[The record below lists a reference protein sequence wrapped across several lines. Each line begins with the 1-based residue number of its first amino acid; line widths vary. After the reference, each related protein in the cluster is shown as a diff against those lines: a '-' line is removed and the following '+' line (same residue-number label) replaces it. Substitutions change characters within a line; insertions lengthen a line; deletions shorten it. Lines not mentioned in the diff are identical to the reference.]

1 MNYVSYLKTTETC
14 NLNCRH
20 CFTSGTQGRKI
31 FWNPDQ
37 VIDFFLRFG
46 KYAGPGHSMH
56 YEFHGGEPFLAPVS
70 DMMQVYENL
79 KHSFE
84 YTTFGA
90 TSNLTFKLDQE
101 IEDFIHGPL
110 GGRIG
115 TSWDPAIR
123 FANAKQE
130 QLWRSNVEKLLADG
144 VVIKLFVS
152 VTQDTINIEPIDL
165 LRWVR
170 DLGVQELDLERLTN
184 NGNARQ
190 HPDIFPNNKDQDQW
204 FLLMH
209 RQIQEYQAR
218 TWFTNEFLEN
228 IYDKFERNAIGQG
241 TFCRDCEQKLFTINA
256 NGTIGGCPNAAPEE
270 SFGHISMDIDTIMTH
285 PQRIH
290 NIACE
295 SHRNPLCY
303 ECDVFDKC
311 GSDCHQLGWQGDVCG
326 APKSLMRELKY
337 GVKQDLSAKR
347 SRIFRIV
354 AEPT

>member
-1 MNYVSYLKTTETC
+1 MNYLSYLKTTETC

-31 FWNPDQ
+31 FWNTDH
-37 VIDFFLRFG
+37 VIDFFQRFSEHVG
-46 KYAGPGHSMH
+46 VGNTMH

-70 DMMQVYENL
+70 DMIRVYDQL
-79 KHSFE
+79 RHTFDYTSF
-84 YTTFGA
+84 GC
-90 TSNLTFKLDQE
+90 TSNLTFKLTPD
-101 IEDFIHGPL
+101 IEDFIQGPL
-110 GGRIG
+110 NQRIG
-115 TSWDPAIR
+115 TSWDPSIR

-130 QLWRSNVEKLLADG
+130 SLWRSNVERLLSLG
-144 VVIKLFVS
+144 VTIKLFIS
-152 VTQDTINIEPIDL
+152 VTQDTINIEPIEL

-190 HPDIFPNNKDQDQW
+190 HPDIFPRNLDQDQW
-204 FLLMH
+204 FLKMH
-209 RQIQEYQAR
+209 RQIQQHDAR
-218 TWFTNEFLEN
+218 SWFANEFMEN
-228 IYDKFERNAIGQG
+228 IYDKFERNVTGAG

-256 NGTIGGCPNAAPEE
+256 DGTIGGCPNAAPEE
-270 SFGHISMDIDTIMTH
+270 NFGHISMGINEIMTH

-303 ECDVFDKC
+303 DCDVFDKC
-311 GSDCHQLGWQGDVCG
+311 GSDCHQLSWQGDVCG

-337 GVKQDLSAKR
+337 GIDQNLHKIAPK
-347 SRIFRIV
+347 FFKIV
-354 AEPT
+354 PV

>member
-1 MNYVSYLKTTETC
+1 MNYLSYLKTTETC

-31 FWNPDQ
+31 FWNTDH
-37 VIDFFLRFG
+37 VIDFFQRFSEYVG
-46 KYAGPGHSMH
+46 VGNTMH

-70 DMMQVYENL
+70 DMIRVYDQL
-79 KHSFE
+79 RHTFDYTSF
-84 YTTFGA
+84 GC
-90 TSNLTFKLDQE
+90 TSNLTFKLTPD
-101 IEDFIHGPL
+101 IEDFIQGPL
-110 GGRIG
+110 NQRIG

-130 QLWRSNVEKLLADG
+130 SLWRSNVERLLSLG
-144 VVIKLFVS
+144 VTIKLFIS
-152 VTQDTINIEPIDL
+152 VTQDTINIEPIEL

-190 HPDIFPNNKDQDQW
+190 HPDIFPRNLDQDQW
-204 FLLMH
+204 FLKMH
-209 RQIQEYQAR
+209 RQIQQHDAR
-218 TWFTNEFLEN
+218 SWFANEFMEN
-228 IYDKFERNAIGQG
+228 IYDKFERNVTGAG

-256 NGTIGGCPNAAPEE
+256 DGTIGGCPNAAPEE
-270 SFGHISMDIDTIMTH
+270 NFGHISMGIQEIMTH

-295 SHRNPLCY
+295 SHRNALCY
-303 ECDVFDKC
+303 DCDVFDKC
-311 GSDCHQLGWQGDVCG
+311 GSDCHQLSWQDDVCG

-337 GVKQDLSAKR
+337 GTAQDLHKITPKR
-347 SRIFRIV
+347 FKIV
-354 AEPT
+354 PV